1 MMARWPRDPDAVN
14 QTMPD
19 VAELIIYPIKSLDG
33 VSLPEV
39 SLTAEGSLQG
49 DRQYALVDAQGKRVN
64 GKRHAQIH
72 RLRAQ
77 FDPQLRQVQLW
88 GEGQA
93 GQFDLQQE
101 RDPLQRWLS
110 NWFGFPIHLLE
121 EPVRGFPDDPYASG
135 PTLISASTLEVV
147 ANWFP
152 GLTPEEMRQ
161 RFRMNIELSE
171 CLPFWEDHL
180 FAQADQGVR
189 FRIGE
194 VELLG
199 INPCARCIVP
209 TRDPIS
215 GAAYLSFQKH
225 FVAQRQKTLP
235 EWAELSR
242 FDHFYRLGLNTW
254 IPRTEAGKRLKVGDP
269 VEFIGIEPLSAYPEL
284 SRSSQ

>member
-1 MMARWPRDPDAVN
+1 
-14 QTMPD
+14 MPY
-19 VAELIIYPIKSLDG
+19 VAELTLYPMKSLDG

-39 SLTAEGSLQG
+39 SLTAAGVLQG
-49 DRQYALVDAQGKRVN
+49 DRQYALVDAEGKRVN
-64 GKRHAQIH
+64 GKRHARIH
-72 RLRAQ
+72 CLRAQ

-88 GEGQA
+88 GDGQA
-93 GQFDLQQE
+93 AQAAQFHLQQE
-101 RDPLQRWLS
+101 RDPLQTWLS
-110 NWFGFPIHLLE
+110 NWFGFPVQLLE
-121 EPVRGFPDDPYASG
+121 EPVRGFPDDPYANG
-135 PTLISASTLEVV
+135 PTLISTSTLETV

-152 GLTPEEMRQ
+152 GLTPEELRQ

-171 CLPFWEDHL
+171 CLPFWEDRL

-199 INPCARCIVP
+199 LNPCARCVVP
-209 TRDPIS
+209 TRDPLTGTS
-215 GAAYLSFQKH
+215 YLGFQKQ

-235 EWAELSR
+235 KWAEVSR

-269 VEFIGIEPLSAYPEL
+269 VEILSVEPLSLYPEL
-284 SRSSQ
+284 SRIPQ

>member
-1 MMARWPRDPDAVN
+1 
-14 QTMPD
+14 MPD

-33 VSLPEV
+33 VSLSEV
-39 SLTAEGSLQG
+39 GLTAEGSLQG
-49 DRQYALVDAQGKRVN
+49 DRQYALVDAQGKHVN

-110 NWFGFPIHLLE
+110 NWFGFPVRLLE
-121 EPVRGFPDDPYASG
+121 EPIRGFPDDPDANG
-135 PTLISASTLEVV
+135 PTLISTPTLEVV

-152 GLTPEEMRQ
+152 GLTSEEVRQ

-171 CLPFWEDHL
+171 CPPFWEDCL
-180 FAQADQGVR
+180 FARANQVVR

-215 GAAYLSFQKH
+215 GASYLGFQKH

-235 EWAELSR
+235 DWAEASR

-254 IPRTEAGKRLKVGDP
+254 IPRTEVGKRLKVGDP
-269 VEFIGIEPLSAYPEL
+269 VEIIGIEPLSAYPKL
-284 SRSSQ
+284 GRSA